1 MTRWLVATWLAVIV
15 PFGLAAATGGPEGPW
30 GHIGFHL
37 VYIAFAIAAIVFTLL
52 LRRTSSDRPTRVAAL
67 VVACTQALFIA
78 GQISELVVVFSQHGP
93 DIGEEAMHDPMH
105 DVASTALTAPGLLL
119 TAVALI
125 GLTVIFSRR
134 SKKSGTTVVVGNDRS
149 AS

>member
-30 GHIGFHL
+30 GHIGFHI

-52 LRRTSSDRPTRVAAL
+52 LRRTSSDRLTRVAAL
-67 VVACTQALFIA
+67 VVACTQALVIA
-78 GQISELVVVFSQHGP
+78 GQVGELVVVFSQHGP

-125 GLTVIFSRR
+125 ALTVIFSRR

-149 AS
+149 AP